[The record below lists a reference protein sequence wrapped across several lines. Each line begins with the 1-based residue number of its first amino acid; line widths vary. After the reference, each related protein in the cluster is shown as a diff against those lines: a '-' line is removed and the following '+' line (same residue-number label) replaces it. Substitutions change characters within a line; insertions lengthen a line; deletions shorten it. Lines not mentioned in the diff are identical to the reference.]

1 MAIEGKDEKGK
12 FALGNLFSIGNTGGR
27 PPVFNDSSDMFDK
40 IAEYIKWADDQK
52 GKEGKGLYTL
62 EGCALY
68 LGFASVQ
75 SMYDNEKRDA
85 EFSYVINRYRLFLTE
100 WNVQK
105 LYWAGTTNGAIFWL
119 KNKSDYKDEVT
130 QHQNTR
136 ITKVDI
142 EVIKSDVP
150 LSTSEK
156 DVDV

>member
-1 MAIEGKDEKGK
+1 
-12 FALGNLFSIGNTGGR
+12 
-27 PPVFNDSSDMFDK
+27 
-40 IAEYIKWADDQK
+40 
-52 GKEGKGLYTL
+52 
-62 EGCALY
+62 
-68 LGFASVQ
+68 
-75 SMYDNEKRDA
+75 MYDNEKRDS

-136 ITKVDI
+136 ITKIDI

>member
-1 MAIEGKDEKGK
+1 MEEGRDEKGR
-12 FALGNLFSIGNTGGR
+12 FLPGNLFSLGGYNSGQPR
-27 PPVFNDSSDMFDK
+27 FYKEPEEMYDK
-40 IAEYIKWADDQK
+40 IAEYLRWEDDQK
-52 GKEGKGLYTL
+52 GKMGKGVYTL

-75 SMYDNEKRDA
+75 SMYDYEKL
-85 EFSYVINRYRLFLTE
+85 ESEYSYVINKFKLFLTQ

-105 LYWAGTTNGAIFWL
+105 LYWAGTTNGAVFWL

-156 DVDV
+156 DVNV